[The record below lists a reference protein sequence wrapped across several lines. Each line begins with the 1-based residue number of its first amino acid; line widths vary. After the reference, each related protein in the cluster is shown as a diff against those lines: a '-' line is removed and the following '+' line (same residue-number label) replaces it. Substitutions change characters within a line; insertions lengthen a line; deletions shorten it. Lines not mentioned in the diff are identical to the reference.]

1 MSQMKL
7 RIDYESGNSRVGGTL
22 FDDDSAC
29 LCHPLLKVDE
39 KQTGSVKGGFG
50 SVLVFGEEMQHFSS
64 APYKQKECNII
75 FNPGI

>member
-1 MSQMKL
+1 M
-7 RIDYESGNSRVGGTL
+7 

-29 LCHPLLKVDE
+29 HLLKVDE

-50 SVLVFGEEMQHFSS
+50 SVLAFGEKMQHFSS

-75 FNPGI
+75 FNPSQTL